1 MQLKLD
7 ATAPSPAGGAGGA
20 PVWRIAISERHD
32 QNADA
37 AQRNLSP
44 GRLRAPNIANR
55 LPDTASF
62 ELPQP
67 NELDPNGT
75 AAQNTRLRY
84 DRFIWFTNV
93 GNADTNPDQ
102 AFNAIGNVITSNNIS
117 DMSAAQV
124 FVAPTFDQDNVT
136 NSDRHLEPGQFLT
149 LTPRLETR
157 FGSKVS
163 WNNGQGKALGVGN
176 GNGNGPGNNSQPDGL
191 SEQRWELFRPDPNQ
205 NVYEALVQFDHDGN
219 RLTPELAA
227 AGEVAAVAKLPLG

>member
-1 MQLKLD
+1 MRLKEIFHR
-7 ATAPSPAGGAGGA
+7 
-20 PVWRIAISERHD
+20 VVC
-32 QNADA
+32 
-37 AQRNLSP
+37 
-44 GRLRAPNIANR
+44 APNIANR

-75 AAQNTRLRY
+75 AAQDTRLRY

-176 GNGNGPGNNSQPDGL
+176 GNGNGPGNNTQPDGL
-191 SEQRWELFRPDPNQ
+191 
-205 NVYEALVQFDHDGN
+205 
-219 RLTPELAA
+219 
-227 AGEVAAVAKLPLG
+227 